1 MDFDSFLSSPRWEI
15 LQILAEKPS
24 SPVEIAEKLNTT
36 VSYASQQL
44 KLLDA
49 AGIVIKKR
57 TGAAKR
63 GKPRALFSIS
73 KELLYLTSLTRD
85 FSEKKLIEITEHH
98 KAILKIW
105 MLEDASLHYYFE
117 KIFWKL
123 DEDLG
128 ELEGIFINKE
138 GAVPELIIV
147 SDSKKLKSKVEFFV
161 KNFEKAI
168 KISFIQKNQLKKF
181 SKDFL
186 VFLYDPLNLIQKL
199 KGGDLKDDK

>member
-49 AGIVIKKR
+49 AGIVVKKR

-63 GKPRALFSIS
+63 GKPRALFSLS
-73 KELLYLTSLTRD
+73 NELLYLTSLTKD

-105 MLEDASLHYYFE
+105 LLEDTSLHYYFE
-117 KIFWKL
+117 KLFWKL
-123 DEDLG
+123 NEDLG

-138 GAVPELIIV
+138 KQIPEFIIV
-147 SDSKKLKSKVEFFV
+147 SDSKKLKSKIDSFV
-161 KNFEKAI
+161 KTFEKEI
-168 KISFIQKNQLKKF
+168 QVSFIQKNNLRKF
-181 SKDFL
+181 SRDSL
-186 VFLYDPLNLIQKL
+186 VFLHDPLNLIQKL
-199 KGGDLKDDK
+199 KGGEIGHE

>member
-1 MDFDSFLSSPRWEI
+1 MDFDSFLSSPRWEV

-49 AGIVIKKR
+49 AGIVVKKR

-63 GKPRALFSIS
+63 GKPRSLFNIS
-73 KELLYLTSLTRD
+73 NELLYLTALTRD
-85 FSEKKLIEITEHH
+85 FSEKKLIKITEHH

-123 DEDLG
+123 SEDLG

-138 GAVPELIIV
+138 GAVPEFIIV
-147 SDSKKLKSKVEFFV
+147 SDSKKLKSKIESFV
-161 KNFEKAI
+161 KNFEKTI
-168 KISFIQKNQLKKF
+168 QISFIQKNQLKKF
-181 SKDFL
+181 SRDFL
-186 VFLYDPLNLIQKL
+186 VFLHDPLNLIQKL
-199 KGGDLKDDK
+199 KGGDLKDDE